1 MSQEKLKD
9 GPLTG
14 IKVLD
19 LSRVLAGPVATQI
32 LGDMGAEIL
41 KIERAPKG
49 DDTRSWGPPF
59 LKDDEGEDTSE
70 SAYYL
75 SANRNKKSV
84 AIDIAAPQGQAQIK
98 ELLKDCDV
106 LIENF
111 KVGGLK
117 KYGLSYDD
125 LKDEFPSLIYCSITG
140 FGQGGPLAHEPGYD
154 FMIQALSGLMSVTGS
169 PDQEPTKTG
178 VAVCDYVTGL
188 YAVVGITSALRA
200 RDISGKGQ
208 HVDLAL
214 LDSTLAMM
222 TNIAQYTLTSEK
234 NPPRVGNAHTAIV
247 PYQAF
252 ETAEGWMIIA
262 VGNDDQFARLC
273 HVLGQAYL
281 AEDED
286 YKTNTA
292 RVKNRDILI
301 PMIAKEL
308 KKQHMPY
315 WLDAFDKNNIP
326 HGPVQLMSE
335 ALNMEQVKSR
345 GMIIEMNHP
354 LTNRKI
360 KLVGSPLK
368 FSDTP
373 VTYRY
378 APPIIEDTQKD
389 T

>member
-1 MSQEKLKD
+1 MTKSALKD

-14 IKVLD
+14 IRVLD

-41 KIERAPKG
+41 KIERPPKG

-59 LKDDEGEDTSE
+59 LKDDAGNETSE
-70 SAYYL
+70 SAYYM
-75 SANRNKKSV
+75 SANRNKKSIAV
-84 AIDIAAPQGQAQIK
+84 DISNAQGQAHIK
-98 ELLKDCDV
+98 ELLKSCDI

-117 KYGLSYDD
+117 KYGLSYDC
-125 LKDEFPSLIYCSITG
+125 LKDEFPRLVYCSITG
-140 FGQGGPLAHEPGYD
+140 FGQNGPLAHEPGYD
-154 FMIQALSGLMSVTGS
+154 FMIQALSGLMSVSGG

-188 YAVVGITSALRA
+188 YAVIGITSALRA
-200 RDISGKGQ
+200 RDISGRGQ

-222 TNIAQYTLTSEK
+222 TNIAQYTLTTEK
-234 NPPRVGNAHTAIV
+234 NPPRIGNAHTTIV

-262 VGNDDQFARLC
+262 VGNDGQFARLC
-273 HVLGQAYL
+273 KILGREEWALDEAY
-281 AEDED
+281 A
-286 YKTNTA
+286 TNKA
-292 RVKNRDILI
+292 RVQNRETLV
-301 PMIAKEL
+301 PMIAEEL

-315 WLDAFDKNNIP
+315 WLEEFAAHDIP

-335 ALNMEQVKSR
+335 ALDMAQVKER
-345 GMIIEMNHP
+345 DMVIEMHHP
-354 LTNRKI
+354 LTKRKI

-368 FSDTP
+368 FSETP

-378 APPIIEDTQKD
+378 APPLLGSSD
-389 T
+389 